1 MNQGQ
6 QLNNGKFFVRVPIRQ
21 RFIASGIFIAIA
33 AVFVLFFFAADGK
46 INLDKWLTPCGFKQ
60 RHNLPCPTC
69 GFTAAALAFAKG
81 EIFKAFYIQPAAA
94 LFYSFAAIGAIGAL
108 FTAVFG
114 LYLKSLKRL
123 CEKVK
128 TRYVI
133 IAIAIII
140 AAGWAVSLL
149 RAINFNN
156 GKL

>member
-6 QLNNGKFFVRVPIRQ
+6 QLNDSKFFVRVPIRR
-21 RFIASGIFIAIA
+21 RFIAGGIFIALA
-33 AVFVLFFFAADGK
+33 AIFLLFFFAADGK

-81 EIFKAFYIQPAAA
+81 KIFKAFYIQPAAA
-94 LFYSFAAIGAIGAL
+94 LFYAFAVMGAVLAL
-108 FTAVFG
+108 FTAAFG
-114 LYLKSLKRL
+114 LYLKPLKQF
-123 CEKVK
+123 CAKVK

-140 AAGWAVSLL
+140 AASWAVTLL
-149 RAINFNN
+149 RAIKTGN
-156 GKL
+156 